1 MANFRYKGRGP
12 TGGLVEGRIETLS
25 SEAVASQLL
34 STGVT
39 PVHIAEYTQNH
50 ASVEELWTKLSAR
63 RPDLSDLILFSRQMY
78 TLMRAGVPINQ
89 AMNGLIKSTRNPNL
103 VLALTDVRGQL
114 ESGHELS
121 SALARHPDIF
131 STLFIS
137 MVRVGE
143 NTGNLDQALLKISH
157 YLEIE
162 KDTRARVKS
171 ALRYPAFVVVAICVA
186 IGIINVMVIPAF
198 ARIFERAHVELPLA
212 TRIMIASSDFFV
224 NYWVAMLAGVI
235 VAALA
240 VRTYVKTERG
250 RYLWDH
256 VKLRIPIIG
265 NIIVRAT
272 LARFARAFAMAVRAG
287 VPLLQALAVVSRAV
301 DNEFIAKHV
310 QDMRNGIE
318 RGETLTRTA
327 AASGMFTPL
336 VLQMLSVG
344 EDTGA
349 IDDLMDEVGGFYE
362 REVDYDVKNLSSAI
376 EPILIVII
384 AGMVLV
390 LALAVFLPMWDLAA
404 VKLGK

>member
-1 MANFRYKGRGP
+1 MCAVN
-12 TGGLVEGRIETLS
+12 S
-25 SEAVASQLL
+25 SLATS
-34 STGVT
+34 
-39 PVHIAEYTQNH
+39 Y
-50 ASVEELWTKLSAR
+50 R
-63 RPDLSDLILFSRQMY
+63 RP
-78 TLMRAGVPINQ
+78 
-89 AMNGLIKSTRNPNL
+89 
-103 VLALTDVRGQL
+103 
-114 ESGHELS
+114 
-121 SALARHPDIF
+121 LARHPDIF

-349 IDDLMDEVGGFYE
+349 IDDLMDEVDAFYE
-362 REVDYDVKNLSSAI
+362 REVDYGRQESELCDRTHTHRHHRRYGFG
-376 EPILIVII
+376 
-384 AGMVLV
+384 AG
-390 LALAVFLPMWDLAA
+390 AGGVFAHVGPGG
-404 VKLGK
+404 GKAG